1 MPDEKPAINH
11 ALLEIQ
17 VSDFTVTKKFYS
29 KLDFQKVWERQPE
42 GFKGYLIMKLEDNI
56 LCFWGGNE
64 NIYEQ
69 RYFKKFSK
77 NSARGVGMEIVLMV
91 KDIEKYFEKIKSQV
105 EIFETF
111 QDRPWG
117 LKDFRVVDPFGFY
130 LRFTSQHN
138 ILDPK
143 YAVK

>member
-17 VSDFTVTKKFYS
+17 VPDFVTVKKFYS
-29 KLDFQKVWERQPE
+29 KLGFQKIWERQPE
-42 GFKGYLIMKLEDNI
+42 GFKGYLIMRLEDNI

-64 NIYEQ
+64 HAYEQ
-69 RYFKKFSK
+69 EYFKKFSK
-77 NSARGVGMEIVLMV
+77 NATRGIGMEIVLMV
-91 KDIEKYFEKIKSQV
+91 KGIEKYFEKIKSHV
-105 EIFETF
+105 EIFETL
-111 QDRPWG
+111 QKRPWG